1 MNKLVFLEPNCL
13 EEIPFTTSEVI
24 AKYGKV
30 KHHALQ
36 QMVLKYSEDI
46 EEFGKLSFE
55 MRPLEDEVN
64 AFEMRKPNEERTDLK
79 SDLTNTSISN
89 RRNKGGR
96 PEKIYHLNEQQATLL
111 ITYMKNTLPVRKFK
125 KALVKQFYIMQK
137 ELTKRTATRMIGK
150 QAREALTNAI
160 QSLPDSPHKSMK
172 YKHYTDLVYKI
183 VFNKNSKQL
192 REEYGITSKDSLRD
206 YFTAGQITDIER
218 LENQIG
224 VLIDLGNDYQTI
236 KIILTKKYLM
246 TA

>member
-1 MNKLVFLEPNCL
+1 MNELVFLEPNCL
-13 EEIPFTTSEVI
+13 EEIPFTTSKVI
-24 AKYGKV
+24 AENGKV

-36 QMVLKYSEDI
+36 QMILKYSEDI
-46 EEFGKLSFE
+46 EEFGKLAFE
-55 MRPLEDEVN
+55 MRPLVN
-64 AFEMRKPNEERTDLK
+64 NQ
-79 SDLTNTSISN
+79 
-89 RRNKGGR
+89 
-96 PEKIYHLNEQQATLL
+96 PEKIYKLNEEQATLL

-125 KALVKQFYIMQK
+125 KALVKQFYIMHK
-137 ELTKRTATRMIGK
+137 ELLKRTVTRIK
-150 QAREALTNAI
+150 AKEAREALTNAI

-192 REEYGITSKDSLRD
+192 REEYGIGVKDSLRD
-206 YFTAGQITDIER
+206 YFTAEQIVEIQR

-236 KIILTKKYLM
+236 KMILTKKYLM

>member
-1 MNKLVFLEPNCL
+1 MNELVFLEPNCL
-13 EEIPFTTSEVI
+13 EEIPFTTSKVI
-24 AKYGKV
+24 ADNGKV
-30 KHHALQ
+30 KHDTVQRLIRN
-36 QMVLKYSEDI
+36 YSEDI
-46 EEFGKLSFE
+46 EEFGKLAFE
-55 MRPLEDEVN
+55 MRPSDGIN
-64 AFEMRKPNEERTDLK
+64 GFEIRK
-79 SDLTNTSISN
+79 SN
-89 RRNKGGR
+89 VGR
-96 PEKIYHLNEQQATLL
+96 PEKIYKLNEQQATLL

-183 VFNKNSKQL
+183 VFNKSSKQL
-192 REEYGITSKDSLRD
+192 REEYGIGAKDSLRD
-206 YFTAGQITDIER
+206 YFMASQITDIER